1 MKDNLKH
8 LGIQSI
14 PIILNFL
21 LIDSNL
27 FIGFIIVF
35 ILSILNVVFSKIV
48 AEELIDNDNKW
59 IINAIAPIGLYIISF
74 VICTDSIFGSIGFDF
89 NGLSWFMLQPIVVI
103 SLIIGLVIVCKTEKK
118 YNKNDSND
126 KDEE

>member
-59 IINAIAPIGLYIISF
+59 IINAIAPIGVYIISF
-74 VICTDSIFGSIGFDF
+74 VICTDSIF
-89 NGLSWFMLQPIVVI
+89 WFYWI
-103 SLIIGLVIVCKTEKK
+103 
-118 YNKNDSND
+118 
-126 KDEE
+126 